1 MTGLHAVNDEHT
13 FNTTLTTA
21 LRQRNPRRR
30 TDGTPEAE
38 SIGVLPG
45 WRRPEVLLRES
56 GGSPVVIET
65 EFRPAATVER
75 DARSRLGETITD
87 RDAPPRPPGAVFSR
101 RTVSTP

>member
-13 FNTTLTTA
+13 FDTA
-21 LRQRNPRRR
+21 LAAALLRRNPRRR
-30 TDGTPEAE
+30 TDGAPEAE
-38 SIGVLPG
+38 PVGALPG
-45 WRRPEVLLRES
+45 GWRPDLLLRES

-87 RDAPPRPPGAVFSR
+87 GDAPPRPPGAVSSR
-101 RTVSTP
+101 RTAPTP